1 MGGNGMTNIRPALIE
16 SRRRIK
22 YADVRAAFDRF
33 ETVHRGVWPV
43 LAEIVLAAGD
53 QTWLPDS
60 TRRVYTAHRPTRVL
74 YTQHQDGIVDFETFV
89 TLNGPIAEMLA
100 RA

>member
-1 MGGNGMTNIRPALIE
+1 MTNIRPALIE

-33 ETVHRGVWPV
+33 ETVHRDVWP
-43 LAEIVLAAGD
+43 LFAEIVLAAGD

-60 TRRVYTAHRPTRVL
+60 TNRFYTANKPTKVL
-74 YTQHQDGIVDFETFV
+74 YTQHWDGGVDFATFEV
-89 TLNGPIAEMLA
+89 GMLA
-100 RA
+100 GNA